1 MPNQDPVRAH
11 VAAGSVVAGCVVALA
26 LVDGG
31 YFPTTWGA
39 ALLVSALAAGIAVIV
54 SETFEVGLRD
64 VAFVAG
70 IAGFGVWQLS
80 SMLWSSGSD
89 GPVLEA
95 ERTLVYVTAIAALF
109 LWARTTNA
117 DALVAGMGLGT
128 VLAALIGLIEHLA
141 SSSPTEATARLA
153 QPIGYANADGLLAGL
168 GLLFA
173 LAAAS
178 RGRRLWIRAAAA
190 GAAVPLA
197 VGLYLSLSR
206 GAILAT
212 TVGLVVILV
221 VDERRIELAA
231 VGLIVAV
238 PVIVAVAI
246 AARSPIVGDDSSAD
260 VAGAGERL
268 LVEVVILAAAA
279 AVGSIAA
286 ARLERRI
293 ALSPRRRRRL
303 EVVLTLSCL
312 LALSLATAVGGGPA
326 RIAGKVVHS
335 FAASAPLSD
344 VRSARLVSASGSFRA
359 EYWHVAWHAAR
370 REPVHGTGAGSF
382 EREWLAERSIDQNVR
397 NVHNLYL
404 EVLAELGWVGL
415 LILGAALVVPLT
427 AVARAR
433 SRPLMPAAA
442 GVYVAYLAHAS
453 VDWDW
458 QVPALTILALA
469 AGAVMIVAARE
480 APPRPITP
488 GGRIVALCVVAPL
501 VAVAVAIHAGQW
513 RLEEAR
519 RSLERGNFVP
529 AANEAITA
537 ERWLPWAAEPWLV
550 RGEALL
556 ASDDVVGARN
566 ALRHASRMDS
576 GNWEVW
582 YDLALV
588 EQGRARATAL
598 ERARQLNPRSPELAA
613 LGGS

>member
-1 MPNQDPVRAH
+1 MRAH

-31 YFPTTWGA
+31 YFPTSWGA

-54 SETFEVGLRD
+54 SETFEVGFRD

-70 IAGFGVWQLS
+70 IAGFGVWQFS
-80 SMLWSSGSD
+80 SVLWSTGSD

-109 LWARTTNA
+109 LWARTTNV

-178 RGRRLWIRAAAA
+178 RGRLWIRAAAA

-312 LALSLATAVGGGPA
+312 LALSLATAVG
-326 RIAGKVVHS
+326 AGRLGS
-335 FAASAPLSD
+335 Q
-344 VRSARLVSASGSFRA
+344 ARLS
-359 EYWHVAWHAAR
+359 
-370 REPVHGTGAGSF
+370 T
-382 EREWLAERSIDQNVR
+382 
-397 NVHNLYL
+397 
-404 EVLAELGWVGL
+404 
-415 LILGAALVVPLT
+415 
-427 AVARAR
+427 
-433 SRPLMPAAA
+433 
-442 GVYVAYLAHAS
+442 
-453 VDWDW
+453 
-458 QVPALTILALA
+458 
-469 AGAVMIVAARE
+469 
-480 APPRPITP
+480 
-488 GGRIVALCVVAPL
+488 
-501 VAVAVAIHAGQW
+501 
-513 RLEEAR
+513 
-519 RSLERGNFVP
+519 RSLR
-529 AANEAITA
+529 
-537 ERWLPWAAEPWLV
+537 
-550 RGEALL
+550 ALL
-556 ASDDVVGARN
+556 
-566 ALRHASRMDS
+566 SR
-576 GNWEVW
+576 
-582 YDLALV
+582 AF
-588 EQGRARATAL
+588 GRRGL
-598 ERARQLNPRSPELAA
+598 
-613 LGGS
+613 